1 MSAPRISHPTKYYNL
16 SDVLLSFIA
25 FILENVLISLDE
37 LRYGRSKKW
46 KVKRRKFLTNTFFII
61 TWTNHTIAWISVVTR
76 TVKWSFGVCAV
87 CIIVAIVGIL
97 SDVMRCEALNLT
109 FTNICSEQSKATSL
123 MSYFFNWF
131 GGTFL
136 LITKIHIAQ
145 YVLQRLE
152 KDQDRNDHI
161 NVCMISRLW
170 RECFTR

>member
-1 MSAPRISHPTKYYNL
+1 MSAPRISRPTKYYNL

-37 LRYGRSKKW
+37 LRYGRSKEW
-46 KVKRRKFLTNTFFII
+46 KVKRGKFLTNTFFII
-61 TWTNHTIAWISVVTR
+61 TWTNYTIAWISVVTR
-76 TVKWSFGVCAV
+76 TVKRSFGVCAV

-123 MSYFFNWF
+123 MSWLM
-131 GGTFL
+131 L

-152 KDQDRNDHI
+152 KDQERNDHI

-170 RECFTR
+170 REYFTR

>member
-1 MSAPRISHPTKYYNL
+1 MSAPRISRPTKYYNL

-37 LRYGRSKKW
+37 LRYGRSKEW

-109 FTNICSEQSKATSL
+109 FPNICSEQSKATSL

-161 NVCMISRLW
+161 NVSMISRLW
-170 RECFTR
+170 REYFTR